1 MEQWKQWKKLFR
13 EFLEGNLWNLS
24 DTVNRAML
32 GVDENLV
39 KEVEAAILMRCFL
52 SSRLTVYVPTQF
64 IPLHIVTWITHVQF
78 LLPSGF
84 SLGKVPV
91 CEAYEK
97 VFCNFDLI

>member
-1 MEQWKQWKKLFR
+1 MEFER
-13 EFLEGNLWNLS
+13 H
-24 DTVNRAML
+24 TVNRAML

-78 LLPSGF
+78 LWLF
-84 SLGKVPV
+84 RKVPV
-91 CEAYEK
+91 CEAYEE
-97 VFCNFDLI
+97 VFSNFDLVRG